1 MLTLILPAL
10 AACLLVL
17 MAGPYVIPLLRKL
30 KFGQAIREDGPQWHA
45 AKSGTPTMGGLMI
58 LGAVVLSLALTFRH
72 WSYDLWVGLGTML
85 AFGLIGLLDDGI
97 KVVKKRNLGLR
108 EAPKFLLQT
117 LVAAAV
123 SLYIVQHKGGVIH
136 FPFTEFTL
144 DLGWWYFPIL
154 IVVFLGAVNSVN
166 LTDGLDGLA
175 SSVGVVYFAAMALI
189 FVASAAVKDASMAAF
204 ATACAGALIGF
215 LRFNTR
221 PARII
226 MGDVGSLAL
235 GGAVAF
241 LAVQGGLTLWLPVMA
256 GAFVISAVSDIAQL
270 LSLRFRRRRMFKM
283 APLHHHLEL
292 IGMDETRIVSM
303 YTLASVILCMLGL
316 MAIAF

>member
-1 MLTLILPAL
+1 MFTLIAPAL
-10 AACLLVL
+10 VACLAVL
-17 MAGPYVIPLLRKL
+17 IAGPYVIPLLRKL

-45 AKSGTPTMGGLMI
+45 AKSGTPTMGGIMI
-58 LGAVVLSLALTFRH
+58 LGAVVVALAITCRH
-72 WSYDLWVGLGTML
+72 WNYDLLVGLGAML
-85 AFGLIGLLDDGI
+85 GFGLVGLLDDGI
-97 KVVKKRNLGLR
+97 KVVKKRNLGLN
-108 EAPKFLLQT
+108 AIPKFLLQ
-117 LVAAAV
+117 LIIAAGV
-123 SLYIVQHKGGVIH
+123 SLYIVMHKGGVLH
-136 FPFTEFTL
+136 LPFTDFTI

-154 IVVFLGAVNSVN
+154 VVAFLGAVNSVN

-189 FVASAAVKDASMAAF
+189 FASSEAVGDPSMTAL

-235 GGAVAF
+235 GGLVAY
-241 LAVQGGLTLWLPVMA
+241 LAVSGGLLLWLPVMA
-256 GAFVISAVSDIAQL
+256 GAYVISSVSDILQL
-270 LSLRFRRRRMFKM
+270 WSLRFRRRRMFKM

-303 YTLASVILCMLGL
+303 YTLATVILCMLGL